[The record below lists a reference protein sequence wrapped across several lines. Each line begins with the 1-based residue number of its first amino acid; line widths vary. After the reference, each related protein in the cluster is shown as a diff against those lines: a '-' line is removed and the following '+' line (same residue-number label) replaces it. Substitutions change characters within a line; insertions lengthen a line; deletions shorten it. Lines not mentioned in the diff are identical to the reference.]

1 MRTLVPIALWMCCT
15 VAQAHSSSDAYL
27 TLDVTHSGS
36 QTVIEGQWD
45 IALRDLHFVL
55 AIDDDGDGALTWGEV
70 KRHRADIASYAYDRL
85 AAAGDG
91 NPCAIERGKQLVSAR
106 ADGGYA
112 ALFFRVVCKGS
123 PRNVTL
129 DYRLL
134 FDVDPTHRGI
144 VVVRN
149 GSATATSLASPANPR
164 IGLLRR

>member
-1 MRTLVPIALWMCCT
+1 MRALVGLALWLCCA

-27 TLDVTHSGS
+27 RLAVAHSGS
-36 QTVIEGQWD
+36 ETVIDGEWD
-45 IALRDLHFVL
+45 IALRDLHFAL
-55 AIDDDGDGALTWGEV
+55 GLDDDGDGALTWGEV
-70 KRHRADIASYAYDRL
+70 RRHRDDIASYAYGRL

-91 NPCAIERGKQLVSAR
+91 HACTVERGKELVSAR

-123 PRNVTL
+123 ARNVTL